1 MYMHAQRFDRI
12 FRILTENDLAK
23 LQQRH
28 LESISATA
36 EERYESFLNDYSNLT
51 NRLSQVQIASFLG
64 ITPEF
69 LSRLRNRQVRSSSE
83 NEKESPHGIS

>member
-1 MYMHAQRFDRI
+1 M
-12 FRILTENDLAK
+12 FRNW
-23 LQQRH
+23 
-28 LESISATA
+28 ESISATA